1 MVSGTSTGNNV
12 RLMMTPCY
20 YLPMLILRSCV
31 VGMVAVQLVSGVAG
45 CSGGDSS
52 SPTAPTPVA
61 TATGDGSPTV
71 PTPTP
76 ITHELGVCGV
86 TSFESSQRP
95 TLRPIVISEGDPM
108 YGVGF
113 HYCMK
118 VFGASMWAVEKFP
131 EPQLRHVAS
140 IAAEYLDN
148 NEDGI
153 VDDPAVNA
161 ALVANYAVM
170 YLVDE
175 FDKFLYF
182 DMSDS
187 SAINR
192 MKTTVAQHSG
202 ETHPQALLTT
212 DVTLEEV
219 NHLLL
224 FAGYGSAYP
233 ALRSQTA
240 DGPLPNNLLTNAMKI
255 SQQNGDYLRFDPPAS
270 SEFFYWGVTTL
281 MGAQRLPGSHCE
293 KSGEWKL
300 CTPAELQARNPMFYA
315 LLTNP
320 LYKLPTRLPDGR
332 Y

>member
-1 MVSGTSTGNNV
+1 MVT
-12 RLMMTPCY
+12 
-20 YLPMLILRSCV
+20 LRSCV
-31 VGMVAVQLVSGVAG
+31 VGVVAVLVVSGVVG
-45 CSGGDSS
+45 CGGGDSS
-52 SPTAPTPVA
+52 SPTAPTPVT

-76 ITHELGVCGV
+76 VTHELGVCGV

-95 TLRPIVISEGDPM
+95 TLRPIVIPENDPL

-118 VFGASMWAVEKFP
+118 VFGASMWAVEKFS
-131 EPQLRHVAS
+131 EPLLRHVAS

-148 NEDGI
+148 NGDGV
-153 VDDPAVNA
+153 VDDSSVNA
-161 ALVANYAVM
+161 ALVDNYAAM

-175 FDKFLYF
+175 FDKFSKF

-187 SAINR
+187 SAIHR

-202 ETHPQALLTT
+202 ETHPQALLTD

-219 NHLLL
+219 LHLIQL
-224 FAGYGSAYP
+224 AGYGVASP
-233 ALRSQTA
+233 ALRAKTP
-240 DGPLPNNLLTNAMKI
+240 DGPLPNNLLTDAMRI
-255 SQQNGDYLRFDPPAS
+255 AQQNGDYTRFDSAAGQ
-270 SEFFYWGVTTL
+270 EYFYWGLTTL
-281 MGAQRLPGSHCE
+281 LGAHGHPSQCVATST
-293 KSGEWKL
+293 EWTL
-300 CTPAELQARNPMFYA
+300 CTPEKLQARNPTFYA

-320 LYKLPTRLPDGR
+320 SYRLPTRLPDGH